1 MSTKQN
7 TKTVSR
13 EALADTTNEELAR
26 SIAAELVASFSAGTM
41 SAKERTFE
49 QARIA
54 YAGNQS
60 GATDADVARETTVA
74 LAATFPKPQQEWAR
88 ETSVSKGGASV
99 TRVTITQRRTAWSDV
114 TDAGMT
120 PTLEAVA
127 AAFSL
132 TSAGAKGLAD
142 LRAQLIEDTK
152 KRPKAQREA
161 FYVKQ
166 SFERFQE
173 LVAKNK
179 ANSKRAEN
187 AAEASADAK
196 SEGVSFEITLDTVED
211 IAAYVAATVA
221 RRWSEDDAARLAAI
235 FAGAAEAV
243 TSDLLD
249 ADAEADAA

>member
-7 TKTVSR
+7 TKTISR
-13 EALADTTNEELAR
+13 EALADTSNEELAR
-26 SIAAELVASFSAGTM
+26 SVAAELVASFSAGNM

-74 LAATFPKPQQEWAR
+74 LAATFPKAQQEWAR

-127 AAFSL
+127 AAFAL
-132 TSAGAKGLAD
+132 TSAGAKGLAE
-142 LRAQLIEDTK
+142 LRKELIEDTK
-152 KRPKAQREA
+152 KQAKARREA

-179 ANSKRAEN
+179 AASKRAEN
-187 AAEASADAK
+187 AATASADEKAE
-196 SEGVSFEITLDTVED
+196 SVSFEVTLDTVED

-221 RRWSEDDAARLAAI
+221 RRWSEDEAARLAVI
-235 FAGAAEAV
+235 FTDATERLTGFVADEAE
-243 TSDLLD
+243 
-249 ADAEADAA
+249 EDAA